1 MRVLGIDPGTATTGY
16 GLVEHSKTGLTLL
29 DFGWVK
35 TDKEKS
41 NENRLRDIYLQ
52 FLSIFRIKK
61 PAVVAI
67 EKIFFGVNAKTAIGV
82 AQAQGVIMLAAAK
95 NKLPIF
101 EFSPLEVKRV
111 VSGNGWAKK
120 EDMKKV
126 VRRLLQFRSPR
137 KKRTHFDDVADALA
151 VAICYIKKRSSK
163 H

>member
-16 GLVEHSKTGLTLL
+16 GLVEYSKGGLALL

-35 TDKEKS
+35 TDKGKLTQD
-41 NENRLRDIYLQ
+41 RLRDIYLQ
-52 FLSIFRIKK
+52 FLSIFRIKR

-67 EKIFFGVNAKTAIGV
+67 ERIFFSVNAKSAIGV

-95 NKLPIF
+95 NKVPIF

-120 EDMKKV
+120 EEMKKV
-126 VRRLLQFRSPR
+126 VRRLLKFRSPR
-137 KKRTHFDDVADALA
+137 KQRTHFDDVADALA
-151 VAICYIKKRSSK
+151 VAICYIKKIDK
-163 H
+163 NY